1 MKLQLKA
8 DLSLLFVAVGWG
20 INFIFTKN
28 ALAELG
34 AFNFLSIRFVL
45 AFVMCA
51 LVFAPRFRKL
61 DRQTLISSTIM
72 GVVLF
77 LCYTFNTLSI
87 LYTSIAKSAFI
98 TCSSVVI
105 VPIFL
110 FFLLKERPETG
121 TLIGCLL
128 AFVGLGCMTLT
139 GYEPMNIGDF
149 LALMAALCG
158 AVHLILTG
166 KYTKSCDSVL
176 LGIVQLGVVGLL
188 STAATL
194 MFEKPI
200 IPPPSPLWVNL
211 ALISLI
217 CTAGAF
223 IILTVAQQ
231 YTSASHAALILTA
244 EPVFAAI
251 FAFILLG
258 DRMTA
263 LEVVGAIL
271 ATVGILASE
280 VDFKSFMR
288 FKKPDERAENATK

>member
-1 MKLQLKA
+1 MKQQLKA
-8 DLSLLFVAVGWG
+8 DLSLVFVAIGWG

-28 ALAELG
+28 ALGELS
-34 AFNFLSIRFVL
+34 AFNFLSIRFLL
-45 AFVMCA
+45 AFAMCA
-51 LVFAPRFRKL
+51 LAFAPRFRRL

-72 GVVLF
+72 GFVLF

-98 TCSSVVI
+98 TCSAVVI
-105 VPIFL
+105 VPIL
-110 FFLLKERPETG
+110 IYLWSREKPETG
-121 TLIGCLL
+121 TLIGCIL
-128 AFVGLGCMTLT
+128 AFIGLGFMTLT

-149 LALMAALCG
+149 LALMAAVFG

-166 KYTKSCDSVL
+166 KYTKKCDSIL

-188 STAATL
+188 STVATL
-194 MFEKPI
+194 IVEKPV
-200 IPPPSPLWVNL
+200 IPPPSPLWINL
-211 ALISLI
+211 GLISLI

-258 DRMTA
+258 DLMTA
-263 LEVVGAIL
+263 FEILGAVL
-271 ATVGILASE
+271 ATLGIMAAE
-280 VDFKSFMR
+280 VDFKNLLR
-288 FKKPDERAENATK
+288 IPKPDEKADCAER